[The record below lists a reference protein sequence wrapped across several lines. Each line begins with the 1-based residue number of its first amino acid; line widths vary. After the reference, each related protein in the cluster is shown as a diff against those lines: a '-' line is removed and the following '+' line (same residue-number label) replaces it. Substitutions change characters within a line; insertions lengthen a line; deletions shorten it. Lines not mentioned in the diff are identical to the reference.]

1 MRCQLAA
8 SLGLLALLGCSPPT
22 DDSVVTDVATDRL
35 EARDGDALP
44 PDGGPEDAAPDAP
57 VEDGPVAEDA
67 ADGAVDETA
76 PPPDVAPDDAGDPDG
91 LWMCPPPGGLDC
103 VTPGT
108 GDGVTCFDGVSC
120 FLAAVQAAVRGV
132 IAGHPDWFRWD
143 DTIPCDVVVV
153 EVEVY
158 RQAVVDALNGRGDL
172 CAIPDPNAGDEI
184 AIKYNNT
191 YAENFDI
198 HASTGCARYG
208 AAIYNGTCYTAW
220 F

>member
-1 MRCQLAA
+1 MRRRIALSLA
-8 SLGLLALLGCSPPT
+8 LLALLGCSPSS
-22 DDSVVTDVATDRL
+22 DDSVVVDVPVDRA
-35 EARDGDALP
+35 EVRDGDVVSLP
-44 PDGGPEDAAPDAP
+44 DVAGDDAAPDLP
-57 VEDGPVAEDA
+57 PEDGLVAEDA
-67 ADGAVDETA
+67 SDGTP
-76 PPPDVAPDDAGDPDG
+76 PPPDAADDDAGDPDG

-120 FLAAVQAAVRGV
+120 FLDEVQAAVRGV
-132 IAGHPDWFRWD
+132 LAGHPDWFRWD
-143 DTIPCDVVVV
+143 DTIPCDIVVV

-158 RQAVVDALNGRGDL
+158 RQAVVDALNARGEL

-184 AIKYNNT
+184 AIKYNNA

>member
-1 MRCQLAA
+1 MRRTLAA
-8 SLGLLALLGCSPPT
+8 SLALLASSNCSPSS
-22 DDSVVTDVATDRL
+22 DDSVVVDVPADRF
-35 EARDGDALP
+35 EVRDGDVVSP
-44 PDGGPEDAAPDAP
+44 PDVAGEDAEPDASPDVPPEDGLAGDDAS
-57 VEDGPVAEDA
+57 E
-67 ADGAVDETA
+67 A
-76 PPPDVAPDDAGDPDG
+76 PPPDVAGEDAVEPDG

-108 GDGVTCFDGVSC
+108 GDGETCFDGVSC
-120 FLAAVQAAVRGV
+120 FLDEVQAAVRGV
-132 IAGHPDWFRWD
+132 IAGHPDWFRHD
-143 DTIPCDVVVV
+143 DTLSCDVVVV

-158 RQAVVDALNGRGDL
+158 RQAVVDALNARGDL

-184 AIKYNNT
+184 AIKYNNA

-208 AAIYNGTCYTAW
+208 AAIYNGTCYPAW